1 VDQPAEHRG
10 VDQRAPAVHEE
21 EEGGEAEAEADGEGA
36 AEDEY
41 ELDDEGNPVIETAP
55 GNVNPCPLSMN
66 IDSRIEE
73 KFKKVHKTH
82 LFKLIQNK
90 TRREEC

>member
-1 VDQPAEHRG
+1 MFNVSSG
-10 VDQRAPAVHEE
+10 V
-21 EEGGEAEAEADGEGA
+21 
-36 AEDEY
+36 
-41 ELDDEGNPVIETAP
+41 TAP

-66 IDSRIEE
+66 IDFRIEE